1 MIINTGGRTD
11 TVNYYSDWLLNR
23 FEEGFVYS
31 RNPLFPNHITKYT
44 LDPSVV
50 DCVVFCSK
58 TTARFCRN
66 FIGLPTVSMYSV
78 TTLSRHTAK
87 TWNRTYRTST
97 RVLTR
102 LSNSLQK
109 SEANALHGV
118 TILYC

>member
-23 FEEGFVYS
+23 FEEGYAYS

-58 TTARFCRN
+58 TTDRFCRN
-66 FIGLPTVSMYSV
+66 FIGLPTVSMCSV

-97 RVLTR
+97 IVSTR
-102 LSNSLQK
+102 LSNSLK
-109 SEANALHGV
+109 KLEANALHGV